1 MSTEVPEVARPLS
14 VERIVAEAIALLDE
28 EGAEALSMRRLAAR
42 LGTSPMSTYHHVP
55 DKAALIEAIAE
66 QVMGEL
72 ERPPA
77 DVPWD
82 QVVRRMAASFRSL
95 TSTHPA
101 VFRVLL
107 SGPRPS
113 ALIRTADD
121 VVHRFEEADFS
132 PAEAALSFRTIIR
145 YLIGTTV
152 LEGEGRVTAAA
163 QDETFAYGLDAIIAG
178 IQALRS
184 A

>member
-121 VVHRFEEADFS
+121 VVHRFEEAAFS
-132 PAEAALSFRTIIR
+132 P
-145 YLIGTTV
+145 V